1 MANGTTHAYGYAD
14 LQRAR
19 YASAGNVLAGVWM
32 IAAPFVLNF
41 ELSTAAQWNHI
52 IVGLAVAA
60 MAGVRASDPDHREG
74 ISWVNVALGVWM
86 IAAPFV
92 LNYAAV
98 EQAQINSII
107 VGAIVLAL
115 AAFSWYETKRA
126 HDRRSET
133 EMGERPG
140 VYGR

>member
-1 MANGTTHAYGYAD
+1 MANGTAHAYGYAD

-19 YASAGNVLAGVWM
+19 FASIGNVLTGLWM

-41 ELSTAAQWNHI
+41 EQNNAAQWNHI

-60 MAGVRASDPDHREG
+60 MAGIRASDPDHREG

-86 IAAPFV
+86 IAAPFI
-92 LNYAAV
+92 LDYAAI
-98 EQAQINSII
+98 EQAQMNSII

-126 HDRRSET
+126 HERQSET
-133 EMGERPG
+133 DTSNRPG